1 MAKLVR
7 IVSIIGNVERYVSE
21 TIANNPIRLKQLG
34 FIKADIEPI
43 EIEPERAF
51 PVVDLASLSDEPVIK
66 ETEIPEI
73 MEYKP
78 KPKPTK
84 KPKSTKK

>member
-21 TIANNPIRLKQLG
+21 TIANNPIRLKQIG

-51 PVVDLASLSDEPVIK
+51 PVVELESLIE
-66 ETEIPEI
+66 ETQTLET

-78 KPKPTK
+78 KAKPTK
-84 KPKSTKK
+84 KPKTPKK

>member
-21 TIANNPIRLKQLG
+21 TIANNPIRLKQIG

-51 PVVDLASLSDEPVIK
+51 PVVDLAALADEPVIK

-78 KPKPTK
+78 KAKPTK
-84 KPKSTKK
+84 KPKTTKK